1 MPFFLYAPLALL
13 LGAAAPPAATPPQET
28 IQPVPA
34 VEAANFKRVTVG
46 FKKIAPLD
54 PAKRA
59 ALRQAEP
66 NRTYSPLIL
75 ETGPDGERLL
85 RHGPK
90 RQIQYLRNDNEAPMD
105 STEQPQ

>member
-1 MPFFLYAPLALL
+1 MAFSLYAPLALL
-13 LGAAAPPAATPPQET
+13 LGAAAPPAAMPPQET
-28 IQPVPA
+28 TQPVPTA
-34 VEAANFKRVTVG
+34 EAASFKRVTVG

-54 PAKRA
+54 PVKRA

-75 ETGPDGERLL
+75 ETGPEGTRVL

-90 RQIQYLRNDNEAPMD
+90 QQIQYLRPDTEAPGD
-105 STEQPQ
+105 ATEQPQ